1 MVSFRQTMQ
10 AVCSLRNGTVA
21 GVIAWKLTALALLPA
36 AFCCQAVLD
45 ADSGTRACCDGTD
58 HGDFCPLRQANPS
71 PAPDNPRLQTC
82 ESFDDALIG
91 LLSLTGFTPEASE
104 PQAALDESGGFVHGT
119 YSVNSLYRTPASPPP
134 RT

>member
-1 MVSFRQTMQ
+1 MVSFRSTMQ
-10 AVCSLRNGTVA
+10 AVRSLRSGTVA

-45 ADSGTRACCDGTD
+45 ADSGTRACCDGKD
-58 HGDFCPLRQANPS
+58 HGDFCPLQRANPS
-71 PAPDNPRLQTC
+71 PASDNPRLQTC

-91 LLSLTGFTPEASE
+91 LLSLTGFTPETSE
-104 PQAALDESGGFVHGT
+104 PHAALDESGRIVHSA
-119 YSVNSLYRTPASPPP
+119 YSANSLYRTPASPPP